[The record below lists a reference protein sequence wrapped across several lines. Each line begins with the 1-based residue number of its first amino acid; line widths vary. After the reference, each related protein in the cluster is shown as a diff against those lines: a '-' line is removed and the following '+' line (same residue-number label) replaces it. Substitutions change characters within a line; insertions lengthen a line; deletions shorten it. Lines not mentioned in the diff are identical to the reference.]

1 MCVFI
6 AVVGA
11 KVNEYLLEKS
21 RVVYQNPGEM
31 NFHIF
36 YCMMAGLSKE
46 EKAACKFEF
55 KDCQCVDELSW
66 EGGKEGGREGGRE
79 GRKEGREAERGQQR
93 REGVEATL
101 FACLPSSDT

>member
-1 MCVFI
+1 M
-6 AVVGA
+6 VGA

-46 EKAACKFEF
+46 EKALCKFDGKE
-55 KDCQCVDELSW
+55 CQWVDGLGW
-66 EGGKEGGREGGRE
+66 EGEGGRTGRGE
-79 GRKEGREAERGQQR
+79 
-93 REGVEATL
+93 
-101 FACLPSSDT
+101 